1 MREPA
6 RQDPSPRPL
15 VALASSAKP
24 GVLDRLAGR
33 LRRRGSEQDDHLRA
47 ELERLRIVQR
57 QLENAQLYLTAA
69 TQVPIEAGF
78 ITKRAARL
86 ERDVQTLIHIVA
98 RYRL

>member
-6 RQDPSPRPL
+6 RHDPSPRPL
-15 VALASSAKP
+15 VALPSSRKP
-24 GVLDRLAGR
+24 GMLDRLAGR

-86 ERDVQTLIHIVA
+86 ERDVQTLIQIVA